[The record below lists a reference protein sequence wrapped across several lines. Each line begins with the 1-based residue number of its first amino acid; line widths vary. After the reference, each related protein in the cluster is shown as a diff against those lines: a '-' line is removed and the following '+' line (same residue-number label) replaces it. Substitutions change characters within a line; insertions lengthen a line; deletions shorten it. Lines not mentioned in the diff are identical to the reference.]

1 MKRNLILALLALAL
15 TIPAF
20 AQKDCPECKE
30 KERKAAQMKMM
41 KMKRATFTQNLKLS
55 EEESEKFW
63 PLYEQY
69 NDEINSVIEKQHSMM
84 SKFNEKDL
92 LGIDEESALMIIKQN
107 SIAEKDLA
115 EIKIRYYEKF
125 LEVLPAQKVAK
136 LIKEEK
142 QIMHKIRKRDRQ
154 EAKPQEQIQKK
165 EQNSLQL
172 VPKK

>member
-1 MKRNLILALLALAL
+1 
-15 TIPAF
+15 
-20 AQKDCPECKE
+20 
-30 KERKAAQMKMM
+30 
-41 KMKRATFTQNLKLS
+41 
-55 EEESEKFW
+55 
-63 PLYEQY
+63 
-69 NDEINSVIEKQHSMM
+69 MM

-142 QIMHKIRKRDRQ
+142 HIMHKIRKRDRQ
-154 EAKPQEQIQKK
+154 EAKPQEKIQKK

>member
-1 MKRNLILALLALAL
+1 MESDLA
-15 TIPAF
+15 
-20 AQKDCPECKE
+20 KEMVKNDVWNPE
-30 KERKAAQMKMM
+30 
-41 KMKRATFTQNLKLS
+41 LS
-55 EEESEKFW
+55 EETVKSF
-63 PLYEQY
+63 
-69 NDEINSVIEKQHSMM
+69 
-84 SKFNEKDL
+84 
-92 LGIDEESALMIIKQN
+92 IDY
-107 SIAEKDLA
+107 
-115 EIKIRYYEKF
+115 RYYEKF